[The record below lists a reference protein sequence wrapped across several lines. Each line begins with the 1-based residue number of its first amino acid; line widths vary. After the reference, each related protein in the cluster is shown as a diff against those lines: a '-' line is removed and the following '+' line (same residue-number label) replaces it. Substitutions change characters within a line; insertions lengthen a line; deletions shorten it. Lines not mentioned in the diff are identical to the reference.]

1 MAGLHVEAVLSNLAL
16 WLDNGFGRTVNSG
29 GIHRY
34 THWHNCPS
42 HTYRRTINAALR
54 HALTIPIS
62 IVLSPILEAKEEEAG
77 CYPCQ
82 PHKLQS
88 QRGSVVVGSASRV
101 IGFALV
107 GLSTVLV
114 VNARN
119 CTSGMRSKRLSSV
132 SAKRKLKEVIHD
144 KACADLAAPFQQLL
158 LALVQRRQRG
168 VNSLKFSMKNVL
180 GSNLH
185 SIAIIHQSVAVRQ
198 SANPFGGTFSQ

>member
-16 WLDNGFGRTVNSG
+16 WLDKTVNSG

-88 QRGSVVVGSASRV
+88 Q
-101 IGFALV
+101 
-107 GLSTVLV
+107 
-114 VNARN
+114 
-119 CTSGMRSKRLSSV
+119 RLSSV

>member
-1 MAGLHVEAVLSNLAL
+1 MGLASAVLLAAV
-16 WLDNGFGRTVNSG
+16 DSDGSYRCSRTCGFGRTVNSG

-88 QRGSVVVGSASRV
+88 QR
-101 IGFALV
+101 
-107 GLSTVLV
+107 
-114 VNARN
+114 
-119 CTSGMRSKRLSSV
+119 LSSV

-144 KACADLAAPFQQLL
+144 KACADLAAPFQKLL

-185 SIAIIHQSVAVRQ
+185 SIAIIHQKCCSKTVRESLRWNLLAVK
-198 SANPFGGTFSQ
+198 SSE